1 MLNVRSLFSPAAG
14 FCTLAAASWLVA
26 GALPLTA
33 QVTDGPGVTV
43 DLGGAQLMHRPAISY
58 PAAALAQHIEG
69 AVTVE
74 ATLDANG
81 NVTDAHVISGT
92 DELRKTALL
101 SVLQWHFGR
110 AGAGAAKVVTIRF
123 QTPAPAAQ
131 PAPPTLSSSLTVGSI
146 SAPGGLTAMAP
157 RTTEPQRIDAIT
169 VSGLFDPFKDELL
182 ASLPV
187 HQGDLFGPDT
197 LAALTTAARQFDEHL
212 IVQALRSTSGGLEL
226 RIMAPGANAA
236 PLAGAMAAAGS
247 SAAPPN
253 SLVVGAAV
261 QAANLLTKV
270 MPVYPPLARQA
281 RIQGH
286 VVMNAV
292 IGKDGTVQN
301 LSLVSGHPLLAP
313 AAMEAVKQWTYKPT
327 LLNGQPVDVSTQID
341 VNFTLADE
349 PPPQP

>member
-1 MLNVRSLFSPAAG
+1 
-14 FCTLAAASWLVA
+14 
-26 GALPLTA
+26 
-33 QVTDGPGVTV
+33 
-43 DLGGAQLMHRPAISY
+43 
-58 PAAALAQHIEG
+58 
-69 AVTVE
+69 
-74 ATLDANG
+74 
-81 NVTDAHVISGT
+81 
-92 DELRKTALL
+92 
-101 SVLQWHFGR
+101 
-110 AGAGAAKVVTIRF
+110 
-123 QTPAPAAQ
+123 
-131 PAPPTLSSSLTVGSI
+131 
-146 SAPGGLTAMAP
+146 
-157 RTTEPQRIDAIT
+157 
-169 VSGLFDPFKDELL
+169 
-182 ASLPV
+182 
-187 HQGDLFGPDT
+187 
-197 LAALTTAARQFDEHL
+197 
-212 IVQALRSTSGGLEL
+212 VQALRSTSGGLEL